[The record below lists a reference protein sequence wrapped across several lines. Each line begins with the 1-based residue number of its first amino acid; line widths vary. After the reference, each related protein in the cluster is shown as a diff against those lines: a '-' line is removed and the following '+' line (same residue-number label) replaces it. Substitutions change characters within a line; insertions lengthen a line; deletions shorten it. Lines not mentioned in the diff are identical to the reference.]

1 MPETAALFIHALTGL
16 HPGSGTALGTVD
28 LPVQRERHS
37 QWPTIPGSTLK
48 GILRDA
54 CRRKRGPDD
63 AWRAAFGP
71 ETDSAGEHA
80 GALSVTDA
88 RILAFPVRSLHGVFA
103 WTTCPAVLARLG
115 RDMRLAGIEP
125 PRVPQAGKPG
135 EFLAPDSSP
144 LLLGKDQ
151 ALLEEFEFRR
161 TGAPGDAPGWLARQ
175 ASDDEGTRER
185 IASHLAVLH
194 DDDFTHF
201 TRHATEVVARV
212 GIDYETKTV
221 KEGALFYEEFVPPET
236 IFYAL
241 VFAEDSRR
249 KGVGDKAA
257 DILTYVAGNLAGTLQ
272 IGGNATIGKG
282 LCAVRLV
289 RAGGNGGT
297 R

>member
-1 MPETAALFIHALTGL
+1 MPETAALFIHALTGV
-16 HPGSGTALGTVD
+16 HAGSGTALGTVD

-54 CRRKRGPDD
+54 CRRNGGSDD
-63 AWRAAFGP
+63 VWRAAFGP
-71 ETDSAGEHA
+71 ETSAAHEHA
-80 GALSVTDA
+80 GAVSVTDA

-115 RDMRLAGIEP
+115 RDMRLVGIEP
-125 PRVPQAGKPG
+125 PQAPHAGKPG

-175 ASDDEGTRER
+175 ATDDQGTRER

-201 TRHATEVVARV
+201 TRHATEIVARV
-212 GIDYETKTV
+212 GLNYETKTV
-221 KEGALFYEEFVPPET
+221 KEGALFYEEFVPAET

-249 KGVGDKAA
+249 TGVTDKADQMLA
-257 DILTYVAGNLAGTLQ
+257 YVAKNLFGTLQ
-272 IGGNATIGKG
+272 IGGDATIGKG

-289 RAGGNGGT
+289 RAGGNGGK